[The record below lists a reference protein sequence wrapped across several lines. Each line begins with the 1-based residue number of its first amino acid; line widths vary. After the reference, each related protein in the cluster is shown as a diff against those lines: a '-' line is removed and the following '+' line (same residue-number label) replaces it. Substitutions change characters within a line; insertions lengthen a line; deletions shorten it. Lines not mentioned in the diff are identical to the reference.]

1 MPPYN
6 WQEFQRRSLRH
17 SAAANDAMDWRPI
30 AAAAAFLLFVCAIAI
45 WGRVG
50 GGGRHVVAD
59 SGAVEDG
66 SATWM
71 RDDKPSANYTDRVWQ
86 ADTKGSGNPA
96 GRARTADSAPLT
108 MRSGEM
114 PGSDGTPSALVPNVD
129 STRRTTGSGE
139 SAMAANRSRAIESW
153 LATLPREPAVVRV
166 GTRAAVAGLEDRI
179 AQVDDLM
186 TSIRIDGVQ
195 PDHVAALQRERLR
208 LVGSLA
214 QVRYAEVVASESP

>member
-1 MPPYN
+1 MHDSIEQTNGQTQACIQRLRNLPPETMPPYN

-66 SATWM
+66 AATWM
-71 RDDKPSANYTDRVWQ
+71 RDAEPSASYTDRVWQ
-86 ADTKGSGNPA
+86 ADTKGSGTPA
-96 GRARTADSAPLT
+96 GSARADDTAPRT
-108 MRSGEM
+108 
-114 PGSDGTPSALVPNVD
+114 
-129 STRRTTGSGE
+129 
-139 SAMAANRSRAIESW
+139 RAIESW

-195 PDHVAALQRERLR
+195 PDRVVALQRERLR

>member
-66 SATWM
+66 SATWR
-71 RDDKPSANYTDRVWQ
+71 RDEEPSANYTDRVWQ
-86 ADTKGSGNPA
+86 ADTKGSGDPA
-96 GRARTADSAPLT
+96 GGARTADSAPST
-108 MRSGEM
+108 MRSGE
-114 PGSDGTPSALVPNVD
+114 TTVQTAHRAHL
-129 STRRTTGSGE
+129 RRMWT
-139 SAMAANRSRAIESW
+139 ARAVQQAQVNRRWRQPFTSYRIVAGD
-153 LATLPREPAVVRV
+153 APREPAVVRV
-166 GTRAAVAGLEDRI
+166 GTRAAVAGLEDRSRRST
-179 AQVDDLM
+179 
-186 TSIRIDGVQ
+186 TS
-195 PDHVAALQRERLR
+195 
-208 LVGSLA
+208 
-214 QVRYAEVVASESP
+214 